1 MPTGFAHAEPLGT
14 NSASPLHRA
23 LMQKRA
29 AIWQTSGL
37 PPRATSNAGSR
48 MTIGSLDVMDQTPHS
63 PTVDISL
70 GKSELTSVDEE
81 DIFASIEAITK

>member
-29 AIWQTSGL
+29 AIWQTSG
-37 PPRATSNAGSR
+37 TSNAGSR
-48 MTIGSLDVMDQTPHS
+48 MTIGSLDVLDQTPHS

-70 GKSELTSVDEE
+70 GKSELSSIDEE